1 MTPAVVVTR
10 RCLMWQ
16 FTLDRDC
23 KAGDLLYVANR
34 DKDFFLEA
42 KAGRM
47 PVAALDADYPAGSVI
62 SVLIRP
68 DGALSLAS
76 ADPHALR

>member
-1 MTPAVVVTR
+1 
-10 RCLMWQ
+10 
-16 FTLDRDC
+16 
-23 KAGDLLYVANR
+23 LLYVANR